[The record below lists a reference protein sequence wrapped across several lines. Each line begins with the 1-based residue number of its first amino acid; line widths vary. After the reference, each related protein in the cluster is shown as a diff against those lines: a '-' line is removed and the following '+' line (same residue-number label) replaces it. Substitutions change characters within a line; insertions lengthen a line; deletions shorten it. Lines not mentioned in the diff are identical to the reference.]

1 MTVSLCVGYPSLFYL
16 TEPGCNIRSGDRE
29 LCRLDLTAPFV
40 NPGNCPLECYY
51 DDMIM
56 SQLSFTIARDVLGV
70 LRDSK
75 KKNFSN
81 KNTTK
86 MIL

>member
-40 NPGNCPLECYY
+40 NPRNCPLECYY

-56 SQLSFTIARDVLGV
+56 SERSVKFYNREGRTWCFKRQ
-70 LRDSK
+70 
-75 KKNFSN
+75 
-81 KNTTK
+81 
-86 MIL
+86 

>member
-1 MTVSLCVGYPSLFYL
+1 MTVSLCVDYPSLFYL

-29 LCRLDLTAPFV
+29 LCRLDLRAPFV

-56 SQLSFTIARDVLGV
+56 SEPLVKFNNREGRTWCFKRQ
-70 LRDSK
+70 
-75 KKNFSN
+75 
-81 KNTTK
+81 
-86 MIL
+86 

>member
-40 NPGNCPLECYY
+40 NPGNYPLECYY

-56 SQLSFTIARDVLGV
+56 SELSVKFYNREGRTWCFKRQ
-70 LRDSK
+70 
-75 KKNFSN
+75 
-81 KNTTK
+81 
-86 MIL
+86 

>member
-1 MTVSLCVGYPSLFYL
+1 MMVSLCVDYPSLFYL

-51 DDMIM
+51 DDMFM
-56 SQLSFTIARDVLGV
+56 SEPSVKFYNREGRIWCFKRQ
-70 LRDSK
+70 
-75 KKNFSN
+75 
-81 KNTTK
+81 
-86 MIL
+86 